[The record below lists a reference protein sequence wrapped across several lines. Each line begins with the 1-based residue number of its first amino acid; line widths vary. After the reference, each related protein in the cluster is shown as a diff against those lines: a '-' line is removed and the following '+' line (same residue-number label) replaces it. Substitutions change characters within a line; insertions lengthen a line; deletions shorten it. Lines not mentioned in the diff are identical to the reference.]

1 LADSRAILVVEEVN
15 VALYIRVA
23 WHWSSPAGVCFEVTS
38 DVSTRPTRLDCNLSI
53 TSLPCVDV
61 G

>member
-38 DVSTRPTRLDCNLSI
+38 DVSTRLDCNLSI